1 MWKRLQTIYW
11 KSRSRQEPALDSVQ
25 HYLQEIGRVSLLS
38 AAEEVELAERM
49 ERGKAATLRLASAEV
64 LSAQLRTALRADVF
78 SGQDARRHL
87 IQANLRLVVSIA
99 KKYVGRGLALL
110 DLIQEGNIGLMR
122 AVEKFDYHKGNRF
135 STYATWW
142 IRQAVTRAIAE
153 QGRTI
158 RLPVHMS
165 ESVGQVKRAAERLA
179 QALERQP
186 TAEEIATAL
195 GQPLDRVERVLEA
208 ARRPVS
214 LETPVGEDGE
224 HTLGDFLQDDELPTP
239 ADFASQQLLRQDL
252 AAALQHLSERE
263 RRIIDLRYGLA
274 DGQRRTL
281 EEVGKVLG
289 MTRERARQI
298 EAEAL
303 RRLRAP
309 RSGSTCGITW
319 SSGPNS
325 GLRIEGSGRD
335 GHSSLLFFA
344 VRERLIPE
352 IRTPRANALIKTLC
366 ALFSNLSH
374 SGNSSSISSLR
385 LRARH
390 HPPRPPRRRTRCRR
404 RGCGPPSAS
413 ARRGPGS
420 SPAGASPGWPGPRAG
435 GAAADAGEAP
445 RRCPCRR

>member
-1 MWKRLQTIYW
+1 MKHGLNERPTWEMDERPDEVEEPTVQALADVEELANDILEEALP
-11 KSRSRQEPALDSVQ
+11 QEPTLDSVQ
-25 HYLQEIGRVSLLS
+25 HYLQEIGRVALLS

-49 ERGKAATLRLASAEV
+49 ERGKAAAQRIISTEDLSTQLRAALRGDV
-64 LSAQLRTALRADVF
+64 LS
-78 SGQDARRHL
+78 GQEARRHL

-142 IRQAVTRAIAE
+142 IRQAVTRSIAE

-186 TAEEIATAL
+186 TAEELATAL
-195 GQPLDRVERVLEA
+195 GQPLERIERVLEA

-224 HTLGDFLQDDELPTP
+224 HTLGDFLPDDELPTP
-239 ADFASQQLLRQDL
+239 AEFASQQLLRHDL
-252 AAALQHLSERE
+252 AAALNHLNERE

-309 RSGSTCGITW
+309 DVGQH
-319 SSGPNS
+319 
-325 GLRIEGSGRD
+325 LRDYLE
-335 GHSSLLFFA
+335 
-344 VRERLIPE
+344 
-352 IRTPRANALIKTLC
+352 
-366 ALFSNLSH
+366 
-374 SGNSSSISSLR
+374 
-385 LRARH
+385 
-390 HPPRPPRRRTRCRR
+390 
-404 RGCGPPSAS
+404 
-413 ARRGPGS
+413 
-420 SPAGASPGWPGPRAG
+420 
-435 GAAADAGEAP
+435 
-445 RRCPCRR
+445 

>member
-1 MWKRLQTIYW
+1 MNRIMNGQQAWELDARRDEFGEPTSEVVAEVEDLAVE
-11 KSRSRQEPALDSVQ
+11 SLEESLPQEPSLDSVQ

-49 ERGKAATLRLASAEV
+49 ERGNAATRRLASSED
-64 LSAQLRTALRADVF
+64 LNSQLRAALKADVI
-78 SGQDARRHL
+78 SSQEARRHL

-99 KKYVGRGLALL
+99 KKYVGRGLSLL

-186 TAEEIATAL
+186 SAEEIATAL
-195 GQPLDRVERVLEA
+195 GQPLDRIERVLEA
-208 ARRPVS
+208 ARRPIS

-239 ADFASQQLLRQDL
+239 AEFASQQLLRRDL
-252 AAALQHLSERE
+252 ARALDHLNERE

-309 RSGSTCGITW
+309 DVGQH
-319 SSGPNS
+319 
-325 GLRIEGSGRD
+325 LRDYLE
-335 GHSSLLFFA
+335 
-344 VRERLIPE
+344 
-352 IRTPRANALIKTLC
+352 
-366 ALFSNLSH
+366 
-374 SGNSSSISSLR
+374 
-385 LRARH
+385 
-390 HPPRPPRRRTRCRR
+390 
-404 RGCGPPSAS
+404 
-413 ARRGPGS
+413 
-420 SPAGASPGWPGPRAG
+420 
-435 GAAADAGEAP
+435 
-445 RRCPCRR
+445 

>member
-1 MWKRLQTIYW
+1 MNRKNEQQAWELDERPDENEEPTVQAIADVEALANDILEEPLQA
-11 KSRSRQEPALDSVQ
+11 EPALDSVQ

-49 ERGKAATLRLASAEV
+49 ERGKAATVRLASAEV

-142 IRQAVTRAIAE
+142 IRQAVTRSIAE

-186 TAEEIATAL
+186 SAEEIATAL

-309 RSGSTCGITW
+309 EVGQH
-319 SSGPNS
+319 
-325 GLRIEGSGRD
+325 LRDYLE
-335 GHSSLLFFA
+335 
-344 VRERLIPE
+344 
-352 IRTPRANALIKTLC
+352 
-366 ALFSNLSH
+366 
-374 SGNSSSISSLR
+374 
-385 LRARH
+385 
-390 HPPRPPRRRTRCRR
+390 
-404 RGCGPPSAS
+404 
-413 ARRGPGS
+413 
-420 SPAGASPGWPGPRAG
+420 
-435 GAAADAGEAP
+435 
-445 RRCPCRR
+445 

>member
-1 MWKRLQTIYW
+1 MKELMNERNAWAMERQDPNEVEEPTMNMLPEDTEENEADELVPTTLQAQLA
-11 KSRSRQEPALDSVQ
+11 QEPTMDSVQ
-25 HYLQEIGRVSLLS
+25 HYLQEIGRVSLLN
-38 AAEEVELAERM
+38 AAEEVELAERI
-49 ERGKAATLRLASAEV
+49 ERGKAAAKRLQAGEEIANP
-64 LSAQLRTALRADVF
+64 QLRRALLLDVQ
-78 SGQDARRHL
+78 SGEDARRHL

-99 KKYVGRGLALL
+99 KKYIGRGLSLL

-165 ESVGQVKRAAERLA
+165 ESVGQVKRAAERLS

-195 GQPLDRVERVLEA
+195 GQSIDRIERVLEA
-208 ARRPVS
+208 SRRPIS

-224 HTLGDFLQDDELPTP
+224 HTLGDFLQDDDATTP
-239 ADFASQQLLRQDL
+239 GEFASRQLLRRDL
-252 AAALQHLSERE
+252 ATALDHLSERE
-263 RRIIDLRYGLA
+263 RRIIDLRYGLV

-303 RRLRAP
+303 RRLRMP
-309 RSGSTCGITW
+309 EVGQH
-319 SSGPNS
+319 
-325 GLRIEGSGRD
+325 LRDYLE
-335 GHSSLLFFA
+335 
-344 VRERLIPE
+344 
-352 IRTPRANALIKTLC
+352 
-366 ALFSNLSH
+366 
-374 SGNSSSISSLR
+374 
-385 LRARH
+385 
-390 HPPRPPRRRTRCRR
+390 
-404 RGCGPPSAS
+404 
-413 ARRGPGS
+413 
-420 SPAGASPGWPGPRAG
+420 
-435 GAAADAGEAP
+435 
-445 RRCPCRR
+445 

>member
-1 MWKRLQTIYW
+1 MNRKNEQQAWELDERPDENEEPTVQAIADVEALANDILEEPLQA
-11 KSRSRQEPALDSVQ
+11 EPALDSVQ

-49 ERGKAATLRLASAEV
+49 ERGKAATVRLASAEV
-64 LSAQLRTALRADVF
+64 LSAQLRTALRSDIF

-142 IRQAVTRAIAE
+142 IRQAVTRSIAE

-309 RSGSTCGITW
+309 EVGQH
-319 SSGPNS
+319 
-325 GLRIEGSGRD
+325 LRDYLE
-335 GHSSLLFFA
+335 
-344 VRERLIPE
+344 
-352 IRTPRANALIKTLC
+352 
-366 ALFSNLSH
+366 
-374 SGNSSSISSLR
+374 
-385 LRARH
+385 
-390 HPPRPPRRRTRCRR
+390 
-404 RGCGPPSAS
+404 
-413 ARRGPGS
+413 
-420 SPAGASPGWPGPRAG
+420 
-435 GAAADAGEAP
+435 
-445 RRCPCRR
+445 

>member
-1 MWKRLQTIYW
+1 MNERNAWELDEHRDEAEGSMIETI
-11 KSRSRQEPALDSVQ
+11 SDIEELAAEVVEESFPQEPTLDSVQ

-38 AAEEVELAERM
+38 ASEEVELAARIERW
-49 ERGKAATLRLASAEV
+49 KAAMRRLQSTEEM
-64 LSAQLRTALRADVF
+64 SPQLRMALRSDVI
-78 SGQDARRHL
+78 SGEEARRHL

-99 KKYVGRGLALL
+99 KKYVGRGLSLL

-165 ESVGQVKRAAERLA
+165 ESVGQVKRTSERLA

-186 TAEEIATAL
+186 TAEEIAIAL
-195 GQPLDRVERVLEA
+195 GQSVDRIERVLEA
-208 ARRPVS
+208 SRRPAS

-224 HTLGDFLQDDELPTP
+224 HTLGDFLQDDDLTTP
-239 ADFASQQLLRQDL
+239 AEFASRQLLRRDL
-252 AAALQHLSERE
+252 AAALEHLTDRE
-263 RRIIDLRYGLA
+263 RRIIDLRYGLV

-309 RSGSTCGITW
+309 DV
-319 SSGPNS
+319 
-325 GLRIEGSGRD
+325 GLHLRD
-335 GHSSLLFFA
+335 YL
-344 VRERLIPE
+344 E
-352 IRTPRANALIKTLC
+352 
-366 ALFSNLSH
+366 
-374 SGNSSSISSLR
+374 
-385 LRARH
+385 
-390 HPPRPPRRRTRCRR
+390 
-404 RGCGPPSAS
+404 
-413 ARRGPGS
+413 
-420 SPAGASPGWPGPRAG
+420 
-435 GAAADAGEAP
+435 
-445 RRCPCRR
+445 

>member
-1 MWKRLQTIYW
+1 MNRKNEQQAWELDERPDENEEPTVQAIADVEALANDILEEPLQA
-11 KSRSRQEPALDSVQ
+11 EPALDSVQ

-49 ERGKAATLRLASAEV
+49 ERGKAATVRLASAEV

-78 SGQDARRHL
+78 SGHDARRHL

-142 IRQAVTRAIAE
+142 IRQAVTRSIAE

-309 RSGSTCGITW
+309 EVGQH
-319 SSGPNS
+319 
-325 GLRIEGSGRD
+325 LRDYLE
-335 GHSSLLFFA
+335 
-344 VRERLIPE
+344 
-352 IRTPRANALIKTLC
+352 
-366 ALFSNLSH
+366 
-374 SGNSSSISSLR
+374 
-385 LRARH
+385 
-390 HPPRPPRRRTRCRR
+390 
-404 RGCGPPSAS
+404 
-413 ARRGPGS
+413 
-420 SPAGASPGWPGPRAG
+420 
-435 GAAADAGEAP
+435 
-445 RRCPCRR
+445 

>member
-1 MWKRLQTIYW
+1 MNRKNEQQAWELDERPDENEEPTVQAIADVEAFANDILEEPLQA
-11 KSRSRQEPALDSVQ
+11 EPALDSVQ

-49 ERGKAATLRLASAEV
+49 ERGKAAALRLASAEV
-64 LSAQLRTALRADVF
+64 LSAQLRMALRADIF

-142 IRQAVTRAIAE
+142 IRQAVTRSIAE

-309 RSGSTCGITW
+309 EVGQH
-319 SSGPNS
+319 
-325 GLRIEGSGRD
+325 LRDYLE
-335 GHSSLLFFA
+335 
-344 VRERLIPE
+344 
-352 IRTPRANALIKTLC
+352 
-366 ALFSNLSH
+366 
-374 SGNSSSISSLR
+374 
-385 LRARH
+385 
-390 HPPRPPRRRTRCRR
+390 
-404 RGCGPPSAS
+404 
-413 ARRGPGS
+413 
-420 SPAGASPGWPGPRAG
+420 
-435 GAAADAGEAP
+435 
-445 RRCPCRR
+445 

>member
-1 MWKRLQTIYW
+1 MNRKNEQQAWELDERPDENEEPTVQAIADVEALANDILEEPLQ
-11 KSRSRQEPALDSVQ
+11 QEPALDSVQ

-49 ERGKAATLRLASAEV
+49 ERGKAAAVRLASTEV
-64 LSAQLRTALRADVF
+64 LSAQLRTALRADIF

-142 IRQAVTRAIAE
+142 IRQAVTRSIAE

-309 RSGSTCGITW
+309 DVGQH
-319 SSGPNS
+319 
-325 GLRIEGSGRD
+325 LRDYLE
-335 GHSSLLFFA
+335 
-344 VRERLIPE
+344 
-352 IRTPRANALIKTLC
+352 
-366 ALFSNLSH
+366 
-374 SGNSSSISSLR
+374 
-385 LRARH
+385 
-390 HPPRPPRRRTRCRR
+390 
-404 RGCGPPSAS
+404 
-413 ARRGPGS
+413 
-420 SPAGASPGWPGPRAG
+420 
-435 GAAADAGEAP
+435 
-445 RRCPCRR
+445 

>member
-1 MWKRLQTIYW
+1 MNRKNEQQAWELDERPDENEEPTVQAIADVEALANDILEEPLQA
-11 KSRSRQEPALDSVQ
+11 EPALDSVQ

-49 ERGKAATLRLASAEV
+49 ERGKAAVVRLASAEV
-64 LSAQLRTALRADVF
+64 LNAQLRTALRADIF

-142 IRQAVTRAIAE
+142 IRQAVTRSIAE

-309 RSGSTCGITW
+309 DVGQH
-319 SSGPNS
+319 
-325 GLRIEGSGRD
+325 LRDYLE
-335 GHSSLLFFA
+335 
-344 VRERLIPE
+344 
-352 IRTPRANALIKTLC
+352 
-366 ALFSNLSH
+366 
-374 SGNSSSISSLR
+374 
-385 LRARH
+385 
-390 HPPRPPRRRTRCRR
+390 
-404 RGCGPPSAS
+404 
-413 ARRGPGS
+413 
-420 SPAGASPGWPGPRAG
+420 
-435 GAAADAGEAP
+435 
-445 RRCPCRR
+445 

>member
-1 MWKRLQTIYW
+1 MNRKNEQQAWELDERPDENEEPTVQAIADVEALANDILEEPLQA
-11 KSRSRQEPALDSVQ
+11 EPALDSVQ

-49 ERGKAATLRLASAEV
+49 ERGKAATVRLASAEV
-64 LSAQLRTALRADVF
+64 LSVQLRTALRADIF

-142 IRQAVTRAIAE
+142 IRQAVTRSIAE

-309 RSGSTCGITW
+309 DVGQH
-319 SSGPNS
+319 
-325 GLRIEGSGRD
+325 LRDYLE
-335 GHSSLLFFA
+335 
-344 VRERLIPE
+344 
-352 IRTPRANALIKTLC
+352 
-366 ALFSNLSH
+366 
-374 SGNSSSISSLR
+374 
-385 LRARH
+385 
-390 HPPRPPRRRTRCRR
+390 
-404 RGCGPPSAS
+404 
-413 ARRGPGS
+413 
-420 SPAGASPGWPGPRAG
+420 
-435 GAAADAGEAP
+435 
-445 RRCPCRR
+445 

>member
-1 MWKRLQTIYW
+1 MNERNAWELDEHRDETEGSMIETI
-11 KSRSRQEPALDSVQ
+11 SDIEGLAAEVVEESFPQEPTLDSVQ

-38 AAEEVELAERM
+38 ASEEVELAERI
-49 ERGKAATLRLASAEV
+49 ERGKAAMRRLQSTEEM
-64 LSAQLRTALRADVF
+64 SPQLRMALRSDVI
-78 SGQDARRHL
+78 SGEEARRHL

-99 KKYVGRGLALL
+99 KKYVGRGLSLL

-165 ESVGQVKRAAERLA
+165 ESVGQVKRTSERLA

-186 TAEEIATAL
+186 TAEEIAIAL
-195 GQPLDRVERVLEA
+195 GQSVDRIERVLEA
-208 ARRPVS
+208 SRRPVS

-224 HTLGDFLQDDELPTP
+224 HTLGDFLQDDDLTTP
-239 ADFASQQLLRQDL
+239 AEFASRQLLRRDL
-252 AAALQHLSERE
+252 AAALEHLTDRE
-263 RRIIDLRYGLA
+263 RRIIDLRYGLV

-309 RSGSTCGITW
+309 DV
-319 SSGPNS
+319 
-325 GLRIEGSGRD
+325 GLHLRD
-335 GHSSLLFFA
+335 YL
-344 VRERLIPE
+344 E
-352 IRTPRANALIKTLC
+352 
-366 ALFSNLSH
+366 
-374 SGNSSSISSLR
+374 
-385 LRARH
+385 
-390 HPPRPPRRRTRCRR
+390 
-404 RGCGPPSAS
+404 
-413 ARRGPGS
+413 
-420 SPAGASPGWPGPRAG
+420 
-435 GAAADAGEAP
+435 
-445 RRCPCRR
+445 

>member
-1 MWKRLQTIYW
+1 MVNQQRGWELDERRDEVEGPLIEAVSDVEDLASEALEETLP
-11 KSRSRQEPALDSVQ
+11 QEPTLDSVQ

-49 ERGKAATLRLASAEV
+49 ERGAAAIGRLASGEDA
-64 LSAQLRTALRADVF
+64 SAQLRAALRADVL
-78 SGQDARRHL
+78 SGQEARRHL

-99 KKYVGRGLALL
+99 KKYVGRGLSLL

-186 TAEEIATAL
+186 TTEEIALAL
-195 GQPLDRVERVLEA
+195 GQPIERVERVLEA

-239 ADFASQQLLRQDL
+239 AEFASQQLLRRDL
-252 AAALQHLSERE
+252 AAALEHLNERE

-309 RSGSTCGITW
+309 EVGQH
-319 SSGPNS
+319 
-325 GLRIEGSGRD
+325 LRDYLE
-335 GHSSLLFFA
+335 
-344 VRERLIPE
+344 
-352 IRTPRANALIKTLC
+352 
-366 ALFSNLSH
+366 
-374 SGNSSSISSLR
+374 
-385 LRARH
+385 
-390 HPPRPPRRRTRCRR
+390 
-404 RGCGPPSAS
+404 
-413 ARRGPGS
+413 
-420 SPAGASPGWPGPRAG
+420 
-435 GAAADAGEAP
+435 
-445 RRCPCRR
+445 

>member
-1 MWKRLQTIYW
+1 MSRMSDQHAWEFDERPEKAEGRLDVETVAEAPDL
-11 KSRSRQEPALDSVQ
+11 SRETLEDPVSQESALDSIQ
-25 HYLQEIGRVSLLS
+25 NYLQEIGRVSLLN
-38 AAEEVELAERM
+38 AAEEVELAERI
-49 ERGKAATLRLASAEV
+49 ERGHAAVGRLSSEE
-64 LSAQLRTALRADVF
+64 LSAQLRNALKSDVA
-78 SGQDARRHL
+78 SGQEARRHL

-99 KKYVGRGLALL
+99 KKYVGRGLSLL

-195 GQPLDRVERVLEA
+195 GQPIDRIERVLEA

-239 ADFASQQLLRQDL
+239 AEFASQQLLRQDL
-252 AAALQHLSERE
+252 AAALDHLNERE

-281 EEVGKVLG
+281 EEVGRVLG

-309 RSGSTCGITW
+309 EVGQH
-319 SSGPNS
+319 
-325 GLRIEGSGRD
+325 LRDYLE
-335 GHSSLLFFA
+335 
-344 VRERLIPE
+344 
-352 IRTPRANALIKTLC
+352 
-366 ALFSNLSH
+366 
-374 SGNSSSISSLR
+374 
-385 LRARH
+385 
-390 HPPRPPRRRTRCRR
+390 
-404 RGCGPPSAS
+404 
-413 ARRGPGS
+413 
-420 SPAGASPGWPGPRAG
+420 
-435 GAAADAGEAP
+435 
-445 RRCPCRR
+445 

>member
-1 MWKRLQTIYW
+1 MKRTYNEQQAWELDE
-11 KSRSRQEPALDSVQ
+11 RPDENEEPTVEAIADVEELANDILEEAALPAEPSLDSVQ

-49 ERGKAATLRLASAEV
+49 ERGKAAAQRQALAEE
-64 LSAQLRTALRADVF
+64 LSPQLRAALRADLIG
-78 SGQDARRHL
+78 GQEARRHL

-195 GQPLDRVERVLEA
+195 GQPIDRIERVLEA

-239 ADFASQQLLRQDL
+239 AEMASQQLLRRDL
-252 AAALQHLSERE
+252 AAALDHLNERE

-309 RSGSTCGITW
+309 EVGQH
-319 SSGPNS
+319 
-325 GLRIEGSGRD
+325 LRD
-335 GHSSLLFFA
+335 YL
-344 VRERLIPE
+344 
-352 IRTPRANALIKTLC
+352 
-366 ALFSNLSH
+366 
-374 SGNSSSISSLR
+374 
-385 LRARH
+385 
-390 HPPRPPRRRTRCRR
+390 
-404 RGCGPPSAS
+404 
-413 ARRGPGS
+413 
-420 SPAGASPGWPGPRAG
+420 
-435 GAAADAGEAP
+435 D
-445 RRCPCRR
+445 

>member
-1 MWKRLQTIYW
+1 MNRKNEQQAWELDERPDENEEPTVQAIADVEALANDILEEPLQA
-11 KSRSRQEPALDSVQ
+11 EPALDSVQ

-49 ERGKAATLRLASAEV
+49 ERGKAAAVRLASAEI
-64 LSAQLRTALRADVF
+64 LSAQLRMALRADIF

-142 IRQAVTRAIAE
+142 IRQAVTRSIAE

-195 GQPLDRVERVLEA
+195 GQPIDRVERVLEA

-309 RSGSTCGITW
+309 DVGQH
-319 SSGPNS
+319 
-325 GLRIEGSGRD
+325 LRDYLE
-335 GHSSLLFFA
+335 
-344 VRERLIPE
+344 
-352 IRTPRANALIKTLC
+352 
-366 ALFSNLSH
+366 
-374 SGNSSSISSLR
+374 
-385 LRARH
+385 
-390 HPPRPPRRRTRCRR
+390 
-404 RGCGPPSAS
+404 
-413 ARRGPGS
+413 
-420 SPAGASPGWPGPRAG
+420 
-435 GAAADAGEAP
+435 
-445 RRCPCRR
+445 

>member
-1 MWKRLQTIYW
+1 
-11 KSRSRQEPALDSVQ
+11 
-25 HYLQEIGRVSLLS
+25 LQEIGRVSLLN
-38 AAEEVELAERM
+38 AAEEVELAERI
-49 ERGKAATLRLASAEV
+49 ERGKAAAKRLQAGEEIANP
-64 LSAQLRTALRADVF
+64 QLRRALLLDVQ
-78 SGQDARRHL
+78 SGEDARRHL

-99 KKYVGRGLALL
+99 KKYIGRGLSLL

-165 ESVGQVKRAAERLA
+165 ESVGQVKRAAERLS

-195 GQPLDRVERVLEA
+195 GQSVDRIERVLEA
-208 ARRPVS
+208 SRRPIS

-224 HTLGDFLQDDELPTP
+224 HTLGDFLQDDDATTP
-239 ADFASQQLLRQDL
+239 GEFASRQLLRRDL
-252 AAALQHLSERE
+252 ASALDHLSERE
-263 RRIIDLRYGLA
+263 RRIIDLRYGLV

-303 RRLRAP
+303 RRLRTP
-309 RSGSTCGITW
+309 EVGQH
-319 SSGPNS
+319 
-325 GLRIEGSGRD
+325 LRDYLE
-335 GHSSLLFFA
+335 
-344 VRERLIPE
+344 
-352 IRTPRANALIKTLC
+352 
-366 ALFSNLSH
+366 
-374 SGNSSSISSLR
+374 
-385 LRARH
+385 
-390 HPPRPPRRRTRCRR
+390 
-404 RGCGPPSAS
+404 
-413 ARRGPGS
+413 
-420 SPAGASPGWPGPRAG
+420 
-435 GAAADAGEAP
+435 
-445 RRCPCRR
+445 

>member
-1 MWKRLQTIYW
+1 MKRVNG
-11 KSRSRQEPALDSVQ
+11 EPAWEFEERPADGDEPLDIEVSAEGSDLTREILEDSAPQDSTLDSIQ
-25 HYLQEIGRVSLLS
+25 HYLQEIGRVPLLS

-49 ERGKAATLRLASAEV
+49 ERGREAAARLASEDLTSQERAR
-64 LSAQLRTALRADVF
+64 LKADVA
-78 SGQDARRHL
+78 SGHDARRHL

-99 KKYVGRGLALL
+99 KKYVGRGLSLL

-179 QALERQP
+179 QVLERQP

-195 GQPLDRVERVLEA
+195 GQPIERIERVLEA

-214 LETPVGEDGE
+214 LETPVGEEGE

-252 AAALQHLSERE
+252 AAALDHLNERE

-281 EEVGKVLG
+281 EEVGRVLG

-309 RSGSTCGITW
+309 EVGQH
-319 SSGPNS
+319 
-325 GLRIEGSGRD
+325 LRDYLE
-335 GHSSLLFFA
+335 
-344 VRERLIPE
+344 
-352 IRTPRANALIKTLC
+352 
-366 ALFSNLSH
+366 
-374 SGNSSSISSLR
+374 
-385 LRARH
+385 
-390 HPPRPPRRRTRCRR
+390 
-404 RGCGPPSAS
+404 
-413 ARRGPGS
+413 
-420 SPAGASPGWPGPRAG
+420 
-435 GAAADAGEAP
+435 
-445 RRCPCRR
+445 